1 MRKEKIRK
9 KLSLAAIWAFALLC
23 GILPGNKAHTMEKEI
38 VNSLGIEFVLI
49 PAGTFR
55 MGMDTKYFER
65 VPPRDDYIPSH
76 QVTISKPFYLS
87 KYEVTQE
94 QWARLIK
101 KNPFAEKEEF
111 LAGYPISN
119 YVDQEYL
126 TKASE
131 RLENFKGKNKPVVY
145 VSWKDVQEFIRTLS
159 KKEGKRYRL
168 PTEAEWEY
176 AARAGT
182 TTVYYWGNYQEGI
195 EKYAWNGFNSDNHI
209 HPVGQLKPN
218 AWGLYD
224 MSGNAWEL
232 CQDWYDKDYY
242 KNSPAVDPKG
252 PSSGERKNLRHV
264 IRGGSFLLGYESMSV
279 VTRASW
285 KRGDRGSEGV
295 GFRLVLEP

>member
-1 MRKEKIRK
+1 MNRKQAGEKCYPIVI
-9 KLSLAAIWAFALLC
+9 LLFVLLC
-23 GILPGNKAHTMEKEI
+23 WALPGNKAHAMEKEI

-55 MGMDTKYFER
+55 MGMDTKYFEM

-101 KNPFAEKEEF
+101 KNPFAEQENLIAYYQYDKEYKQIEEQ
-111 LAGYPISN
+111 LN
-119 YVDQEYL
+119 
-126 TKASE
+126 
-131 RLENFKGKNKPVVY
+131 NFKGKNKPVVY

-159 KKEGKRYRL
+159 KKEGKMYRL
-168 PTEAEWEY
+168 STEAEWEY

-182 TTVYYWGNYQEGI
+182 TTVYYWGNDQEGI

-224 MSGNAWEL
+224 MSGNVWEL